1 VVGFDDLP
9 MSAWVSPPLT
19 TIVQPLAQMAAMATR
34 TVLALLDGRSDGSS
48 NRIELT
54 TSLVVQASTVP
65 PRGKAETRRQARSQV
80 SPGDGHRSAHS
91 ARVDPVTGASGRAGR
106 SRSAWPAAPSGIPGS
121 QRPGFMAMSR
131 SSEPDAVTTG
141 SQRQRV
147 DLERAELMIEL
158 RLAGLLAVFA
168 EPAGEFAGAADR
180 AQPAFGLL
188 PYRGGGDNEQ
198 AIPCPQRGGG

>member
-1 VVGFDDLP
+1 MASGLRLVAAAVVLMPRCSGR
-9 MSAWVSPPLT
+9 
-19 TIVQPLAQMAAMATR
+19 LAGS
-34 TVLALLDGRSDGSS
+34 GRS
-48 NRIELT
+48 
-54 TSLVVQASTVP
+54 
-65 PRGKAETRRQARSQV
+65 
-80 SPGDGHRSAHS
+80 
-91 ARVDPVTGASGRAGR
+91 AGR
-106 SRSAWPAAPSGIPGS
+106 WAWAAAPSGIPGS